1 MSDTILMKVGDGSK
15 ISGESKI
22 QGFTDQIELLS
33 YSHSVA
39 MPMTHDVS
47 NTKRTAGTAMV
58 GEIAITKYLDKS
70 TPVFNQHCCM
80 GTDLGTVIITLV
92 QNDGAAVIP
101 LMTYTLS
108 NVLVSS
114 ISVGGGGG
122 GIPTESI
129 SLNFSK
135 IQWDYH
141 QQKTEGSEG
150 GKVPAVWDLTL
161 NAAK

>member
-1 MSDTILMKVGDGSK
+1 MSDTILMKVGDGK
-15 ISGESKI
+15 KVAGESKI
-22 QGFTDQIELLS
+22 EGFVDQIELLS
-33 YSHSVA
+33 YNHNVA
-39 MPMTHDVS
+39 MQMTHDQS

-58 GEIAITKYLDKS
+58 GEMSITKFLDKS
-70 TPVFNQHCCM
+70 TPVFNQACCM
-80 GTDLGTVIITLV
+80 GTDIGTVVITLL
-92 QNDGAAVIP
+92 QNDGDKTIP
-101 LMTYTLS
+101 LMTYTLA

-135 IQWDYH
+135 INWDYH
-141 QQKTEGSEG
+141 QQKTEGTEG